1 MRGRATFSSPFLTL
15 FIIAPRGG
23 IALKR
28 QVVQGEWAGFYFAL
42 PAIFIMLAL
51 IAYPLVYGVGISFFD
66 TNLLNKYDFRGLTNY
81 LDVLTDSGFLKKL
94 YITVKFTI
102 MVVVGNFVVGF
113 AFAML
118 LNMNIKGRAFFR
130 AILVLP
136 WLFPEVVVALIWKW
150 LFNPL
155 YGLLNYYLMEFHLVK
170 EPLDLL
176 GNPKLALISVAVPA
190 IWKGFPLVL
199 VMILAGLQSI
209 SQDLYEAAEIDGAS
223 VWQLIRNVT
232 VPGLM
237 PVLTVTLILETV
249 WWFKHF
255 TIIYL
260 LTSGGPV
267 DATSVLSIDIYKQ
280 AFEQFQFGR
289 ASAMAVLVFLICLLI
304 SYVYRRMLKE
314 HD

>member
-1 MRGRATFSSPFLTL
+1 MRGRATFSSPFLTS
-15 FIIAPRGG
+15 FIIAPGGG

-176 GNPKLALISVAVPA
+176 GNPQLALISVAVPA
-190 IWKGFPLVL
+190 IWKGFSLVL

-209 SQDLYEAAEIDGAS
+209 SQDLYEAAEIDGAN